1 MTSRVFVTRR
11 IPQAGIDLLKE
22 HFEVSVFPH
31 DRLITKEEIITNA
44 KGCDG
49 LLCLLT
55 DKIDAE
61 VMDKTGV
68 KAIANYAV
76 GYDNIDINAANE
88 RKIPVTNTPGVL
100 TEATADLTWALI
112 LAVSRRVVEADK
124 FMREGKFRGWE
135 PMLFLGGD
143 FYGKTLGIIGF
154 GRIGQAVARRAQGF
168 GMKVLYYS
176 RTRKPELEKELGV
189 EYASLHDL
197 ISQSDYVSL
206 HTPYSPETHHL
217 IAEKEL
223 NLMKPTAY
231 LINTARG
238 KVVNEK
244 RLIEHLKA
252 GKIAGAGFDV
262 FYDEPKVNPELLKL
276 DNVVLL
282 PHIGSASIDTRTKMS
297 IIAAENLIQA
307 LNGEKPKNIVNP
319 EIYS

>member
-1 MTSRVFVTRR
+1 
-11 IPQAGIDLLKE
+11 
-22 HFEVSVFPH
+22 
-31 DRLITKEEIITNA
+31 
-44 KGCDG
+44 
-49 LLCLLT
+49 
-55 DKIDAE
+55 
-61 VMDKTGV
+61 
-68 KAIANYAV
+68 
-76 GYDNIDINAANE
+76 
-88 RKIPVTNTPGVL
+88 
-100 TEATADLTWALI
+100 
-112 LAVSRRVVEADK
+112 
-124 FMREGKFRGWE
+124 
-135 PMLFLGGD
+135 GD